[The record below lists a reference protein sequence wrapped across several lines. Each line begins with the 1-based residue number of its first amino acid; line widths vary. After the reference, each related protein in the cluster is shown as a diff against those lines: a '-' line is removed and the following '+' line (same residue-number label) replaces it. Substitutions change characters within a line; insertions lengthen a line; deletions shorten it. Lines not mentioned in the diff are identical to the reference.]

1 MKARAS
7 AAALIIA
14 GGQGTRFWPLSRTNR
29 PKPLFSLD
37 GRTTLLGDT
46 IARLQPLIARD
57 RIFVITAAAQ
67 ASLFRRA
74 LRKLIPARN
83 LILEPEGRGTGVA
96 IAYGAGVIESRLGA
110 GVIAVMPADHY
121 VAPAAAFR
129 RTLRRAIRLART
141 HPAIVVIGV
150 RPTHP
155 ETGFGY
161 QKIGPAIA
169 GGGFAVDR
177 FVEKPA
183 TKLATAMVRS
193 GDFLWNAGMFV
204 MHADTLA
211 AELAQHCALLAT
223 VIRELPALSGGKLA
237 RAYRRLKVDSFD
249 RTVVEKTRGVIGV
262 RADFR
267 WHDVG
272 SWQGLW
278 EALRGADG
286 NMLSGRV
293 VALDSNGVLARASS
307 RLMVL
312 LGVEDLVA
320 IDAGDA
326 ILIAKRSRSQD
337 LRRVIDELRRR
348 GLERYL

>member
-1 MKARAS
+1 
-7 AAALIIA
+7 LV
-14 GGQGTRFWPLSRTNR
+14 
-29 PKPLFSLD
+29 
-37 GRTTLLGDT
+37 
-46 IARLQPLIARD
+46 ARD

-67 ASLFRRA
+67 ARLFRRA
-74 LRKLIPARN
+74 LRGLIPARN
-83 LILEPEGRGTGVA
+83 LLLEPDGRGTGVA

-121 VAPAAAFR
+121 VAPAATFR
-129 RTLRRAIRLART
+129 RTLDRAIRLARA
-141 HPAIVVIGV
+141 HPAMVVIGV
-150 RPTHP
+150 PPTHP

-161 QKIGPAIA
+161 QKIGAAVA
-169 GGGFAVDR
+169 GAGFEVER

-183 TKLATAMVRS
+183 PGRAAAMVRS
-193 GDFLWNAGMFV
+193 GEFLWNAGMFV
-204 MHADTLA
+204 MSAETLA
-211 AELAQHCALLAT
+211 AELARHCVPLAKLM
-223 VIRELPALSGGKLA
+223 RELPALSGAKLA
-237 RAYRRLKVDSFD
+237 GAYRRLKVDSFD
-249 RTVVEKTRGVIGV
+249 RAVVEKSRRVIGV

-278 EALRGADG
+278 EARRGADG

-293 VALDSNGVLARASS
+293 VTLDSSGVLARADA

-312 LGVEDLVA
+312 LGVEDMVV

-348 GLERYL
+348 RLDRYL

>member
-1 MKARAS
+1 M
-7 AAALIIA
+7 IIA
-14 GGQGTRFWPLSRTNR
+14 GGQGRRFWPLSRANR

-46 IARLQPLIARD
+46 IARLQPLIARE
-57 RIFVITAAAQ
+57 RIFVIAAAAQ
-67 ASLFRRA
+67 AALFRRA
-74 LRKLIPARN
+74 LSELIPARN
-83 LILEPEGRGTGVA
+83 LLLEPEGRGTGVA

-110 GVIAVMPADHY
+110 GVVAVMPADHY

-129 RTLRRAIRLART
+129 RTLGRALRLART
-141 HPAIVVIGV
+141 HPAMVVIGV
-150 RPTHP
+150 PPTHP

-161 QKIGPAIA
+161 QKIGAAIA
-169 GGGFAVDR
+169 AGGFEVER
-177 FVEKPA
+177 FVEKPRLE
-183 TKLATAMVRS
+183 LATEMVRS
-193 GDFLWNAGMFV
+193 GNFLWNAGMFV
-204 MHADTLA
+204 MSAETLA
-211 AELAQHCALLAT
+211 AELARHCAPLAK
-223 VIRELPALSGGKLA
+223 VMRELPALSGSRLA
-237 RAYRRLKVDSFD
+237 AAYRRLKIDSFD
-249 RTVVEKTRGVIGV
+249 RAVVEKSRRVIGV

-278 EALRGADG
+278 EARRGRDG
-286 NMLSGRV
+286 NLLSGRV
-293 VALDSNGVLARASS
+293 VTLDSSGVLARADD

-312 LGVEDLVA
+312 LGVDDLVA
-320 IDAGDA
+320 IDTGDA

>member
-7 AAALIIA
+7 TAAQIIA
-14 GGQGTRFWPLSRTNR
+14 GGQGTRFWPLSRSNR

-67 ASLFRRA
+67 ASLFHHA

-96 IAYGAGVIESRLGA
+96 IAYGAGVIESRLGV

-121 VAPAAAFR
+121 VAPAASFR
-129 RTLRRAIRLART
+129 RTLGRAVRLARA
-141 HPAIVVIGV
+141 HPAIVVIGI
-150 RPTHP
+150 PPMHP

-169 GGGFAVDR
+169 GGGFTVER

-183 TKLATAMVRS
+183 PDLAAAMVRS

-204 MHADTLA
+204 MRADTLA
-211 AELAQHCALLAT
+211 AELAQHCVPLAT
-223 VIRELPALSGGKLA
+223 VMRELPALSGAKLA

-249 RTVVEKTRGVIGV
+249 RTVVEKSRGVIGV

-293 VALDSNGVLARASS
+293 VALDSNGVLARADS

-312 LGVEDLVA
+312 LGVDNVVA